1 MIAAPS
7 TGSGKTTV
15 TLGLLR
21 ALRRRGIAVAP
32 AKIGPDYI
40 DPHFHEA
47 ACGKPC
53 VNLDGWA
60 MRPDFLRD
68 IAAKASRGG
77 ELLLAEGVMGL
88 YDGGAEPGHLG
99 RGSTADVA
107 RALGLPVLLVVD
119 ASGIGQ
125 SVAPLVHGFASFD
138 NSLTIGGILL
148 NKVAGDRHEN
158 MLRDALADI
167 DVPILGI
174 MPRVAGV
181 SLPSRHLGLVQ
192 AGETPDLEVFIEA
205 AADQIDAHI
214 DINAL
219 IELAQN
225 MQTVDKRLL
234 RKLPPPGQRVAVAQ
248 DIAFGFS
255 YTHMLE
261 GWREQGASVSLF
273 SPLCDEMPSADADAV
288 YLPGGYPEL
297 HAGRLSG
304 NTMFMTGLQD
314 AARLGISVYGEC
326 GGYMVL
332 GEGLVDA
339 EGVCHRMAG
348 LLSLETSFEQKRLH
362 LGYRCLQVAGSFAGF
377 RTGDR
382 LRAHEFHYATIL
394 SEGSDEP
401 LFHCLNLPGKAG
413 LRRGS
418 VAGSFMHLI
427 DLDEDER

>member
-21 ALRRRGIAVAP
+21 ALRRRGIPVAP

-47 ACGKPC
+47 ACRKPC

-60 MRPDFLRD
+60 MRPDFLKD
-68 IAAKASRGG
+68 TAAQAGRGS
-77 ELLLAEGVMGL
+77 ELLVAEGVMGL

-119 ASGIGQ
+119 VSGIGQ

-138 NSLTIGGILL
+138 DTLTIGGIVL

-167 DVPILGI
+167 DVPILGA

-214 DINAL
+214 DIEAVMSIAMPL
-219 IELAQN
+219 QYDEG
-225 MQTVDKRLL
+225 VSPKRL
-234 RKLPPPGQRVAVAQ
+234 PPLGQRIAVAQ

-261 GWREQGASVSLF
+261 GWRNRGAEISFF
-273 SPLCDEMPSADADAV
+273 SPLGNETPKTDADAV

-314 AARLGISVYGEC
+314 AARRGISVYGEC

-339 EGVCHRMAG
+339 EGVRHRMAG
-348 LLSLETSFEQKRLH
+348 LLSLETSFERKRLH
-362 LGYRCLQVAGSFAGF
+362 LGYRCLQVSNSFAGF
-377 RTGDR
+377 QSGDR
-382 LRAHEFHYATIL
+382 LRAHEFHYATTL

-401 LFHCLNLPGKAG
+401 LFRRLNFLGKAG

-427 DLDEDER
+427 DVDEDGR